1 MLNGNYV
8 VGPSGNFADVNE
20 ALTALYNCG
29 INGPV
34 VMQFMNGTYS
44 NLSLTQ
50 NVPGSSATNTITF
63 TSLSGNADSV
73 VFAAVNDVALT
84 LDGVNNFIF
93 RNITFDA
100 ELGTYGVEFKNTCS
114 NILFY
119 GCNIKA
125 NPTTTSST
133 NIAVRYYNSSGSG
146 KYLHNVRFIKNNI
159 SGGYY
164 SFYLYY
170 SGSSSTEMSNGS
182 ASITI
187 DSNTITDAYYY
198 GIYSYYYGFYPSISY
213 NTIRSRST
221 SGGFYAIYTYYY
233 HTIPLMVG
241 NKINVNCSSTGYG
254 MYLYY
259 YHNYSTSYGSNG
271 PGLLANNE
279 IIINGAGTKYAMYLY
294 NNSRWDIINNSIY
307 VGSGASTVYGIYRY
321 TTSTSYMMNV
331 VNNNIVVAATGTTY
345 PIYISSTTY
354 ATAAYGVVDYNNY
367 YSNGSYLGYIG
378 SAMTTLAA
386 MKAYQNANSV
396 NMLPAYI
403 NVANSLELSDY
414 SGLLC
419 PRYTGVSND
428 IKGEARTT
436 LTPMGAYSTYVF
448 EGYDMGIDAVVEPV
462 NTDEVFC
469 YQDYASIVIAMAN
482 KGSLPIDFTSTPMVL
497 HVDVQG
503 IVNFQADTIISVG
516 SLSAT
521 MKDTFVITDFLPVN
535 LSGSYNIKVWLEL
548 AIDQLSS
555 DDTIE
560 SVYIIDKISIPY
572 NINFDTMPRG
582 LVFRQLAGN
591 SGWTVESGDGVNPT
605 ISPSHG
611 SGRLQFLSESGLGSM
626 ARVTLQPFNLKGSA
640 SPQMKFWYAHD
651 NGNPMSRDYTEVKI
665 SIDGGTTYS
674 TLLNLQR
681 YNAAYATPTFVR
693 YEIDL
698 SPYTAY
704 SCVILAF
711 EAGSYGGGNQNIDSI
726 AIISKQDISLELE
739 VSDQSE
745 FVACELDNKEINVK
759 LTNMTAQVF
768 NFENNPSQI
777 NVEIS
782 GVVDTLFTIPLLSGT
797 MEGDTMVMYTI
808 TNTFDFSI
816 NGTYDI
822 VAYLA
827 SADDNTFNDTAR
839 QTRIVQVDAELVEV
853 DPIDSKDEGDLVYPT
868 VHITNKGNMPING
881 MALILSINNVQVL
894 TENIDT
900 LLNAGDTIT
909 YTFENPYTV
918 PYASEQQPYYQMK
931 VAIDLDCDGNS
942 NNNSSSKFYNVNVE
956 GSIDLSIVQI
966 LYPLKD
972 SCLSGHTKV
981 YPSIEVFNSGTGY
994 AQGAKLY
1001 VLVDSAEV
1009 QTQSFVETLDDVPSQ
1024 TSITFNC
1031 SKYYV
1036 VPNFKDTYTVTFSI
1050 EFEKDANQGNN
1061 SKSVVACAKEGV
1073 SVPTMT
1079 ALSWSLGQN
1088 IPNPAAANMSIP
1100 YTLPEDGKVQFKV
1113 MSINGQVLYQE
1124 SIDAVQGVQ
1133 YLDFNADNLA
1143 VGIYYYSMEYKGQR
1157 IVKKMTIQK

>member
-1 MLNGNYV
+1 
-8 VGPSGNFADVNE
+8 
-20 ALTALYNCG
+20 
-29 INGPV
+29 
-34 VMQFMNGTYS
+34 
-44 NLSLTQ
+44 
-50 NVPGSSATNTITF
+50 
-63 TSLSGNADSV
+63 
-73 VFAAVNDVALT
+73 
-84 LDGVNNFIF
+84 
-93 RNITFDA
+93 
-100 ELGTYGVEFKNTCS
+100 
-114 NILFY
+114 
-119 GCNIKA
+119 
-125 NPTTTSST
+125 
-133 NIAVRYYNSSGSG
+133 
-146 KYLHNVRFIKNNI
+146 
-159 SGGYY
+159 
-164 SFYLYY
+164 
-170 SGSSSTEMSNGS
+170 
-182 ASITI
+182 
-187 DSNTITDAYYY
+187 
-198 GIYSYYYGFYPSISY
+198 
-213 NTIRSRST
+213 
-221 SGGFYAIYTYYY
+221 
-233 HTIPLMVG
+233 
-241 NKINVNCSSTGYG
+241 
-254 MYLYY
+254 
-259 YHNYSTSYGSNG
+259 
-271 PGLLANNE
+271 
-279 IIINGAGTKYAMYLY
+279 AGTKYAMYIY
-294 NNSRWDIINNSIY
+294 NNSRWNIINNSIY
-307 VGSGASTVYGIYRY
+307 VGPAAGTVYGIYRY
-321 TTSTSYMMNV
+321 TTSTSYVMNV

-354 ATAAYGVVDYNNY
+354 ATAAYGIVDYNNY

-378 SAMTTLAA
+378 GARATLAA
-386 MKAYQNANSV
+386 MQAYQNTHSV
-396 NMLPAYI
+396 NIAPSYI
-403 NVANSLELSDY
+403 DVSTSLEMSDY
-414 SGLLC
+414 SGVLC
-419 PRYTGVSND
+419 PRDASVLYD
-428 IKGEARTT
+428 INGDNRTT
-436 LTPMGAYSTYVF
+436 LTPMGAYSVYVF
-448 EGYDMGIDAVVEPV
+448 EGYNMGINAVVEPI

-611 SGRLQFLSESGLGSM
+611 SGRLQFLSESGRGSM
-626 ARVTLQPFNLKGSA
+626 ASVTLQPFNLQGSS

-651 NGNPMSRDYTEVKI
+651 NNNPMARDYTEVKI
-665 SIDGGTTYS
+665 SVDGGFNYS
-674 TLLNLQR
+674 TLMHIQR
-681 YNAAYATPTFVR
+681 YDAAYATPTFVR

-726 AIISKQDISLELE
+726 ALISKQDIAVELE

-839 QTRIVQVDAELVEV
+839 QTRIVQVDAALLAV
-853 DPIDSKDEGDLVYPT
+853 DPIASKDVGDLVSPT
-868 VHITNKGNMPING
+868 VYVSNNGNMPINQID
-881 MALILSINNVQVL
+881 LIITINNVEVVWE
-894 TENIDT
+894 TIDT
-900 LLNAGDTIT
+900 LLNPGDSIS
-909 YTFENPYTV
+909 YTFIQAYTV
-918 PYASEQQPYYQMK
+918 PNATEQQPYYQMK
-931 VAIDLDCDGNS
+931 IAIDLPCDGILG
-942 NNNSSSKFYNVNVE
+942 NNSHSTYYNVNIE
-956 GSIDLSIVQI
+956 GSIDLAITEI
-966 LYPLKD
+966 YHPEAD
-972 SCLSGHTKV
+972 SCKPGFTKI
-981 YPSIEVFNSGTGY
+981 YPSIEVYNGGTGY
-994 AQGAKLY
+994 AQGAMLY
-1001 VLVDSAEV
+1001 VLVDSLGVIIQTFSEV
-1009 QTQSFVETLDDVPSQ
+1009 LDDVVGQ
-1024 TSITFNC
+1024 GTITYNC
-1031 SKYYV
+1031 SKYYS
-1036 VPNFKDTYTVTFSI
+1036 VPNFKGNYTLSFNIVFP
-1050 EFEKDANQGNN
+1050 KDVNNANN
-1061 SKSVVACAKEGV
+1061 SKSVVTCSEEVV
-1073 SVPTMT
+1073 SVITVD
-1079 ALSWSLGQN
+1079 AELCSLGQN
-1088 IPNPAAANMSIP
+1088 IPNPATSNTLIP
-1100 YTLPEDGKVQFKV
+1100 YTIPQEGKVSFKV
-1113 MSINGQVLYQE
+1113 MSVNGQILYNKE
-1124 SIDAVQGVQ
+1124 IEASSGTHYVELNTAG
-1133 YLDFNADNLA
+1133 LSN
-1143 VGIYYYSMEYKGQR
+1143 GIYYYSMEYQGQR